1 MKSWIS
7 EMKMKRNLLARF
19 ACALVLASG
28 FALPTQAQAQNIDKD
43 KACLECHAALAQKK
57 VVHAAVHMGCSS
69 CHNEAALNTVPHKSR
84 SRTAK
89 ERSAE
94 NAAMCASCHDKKLFA
109 GKVVHAPIAA
119 GECTDC
125 HDPHAS
131 DNQGLLKK
139 EPATL
144 CLDCHS
150 DIKKGPH
157 VVAGFSRAGH
167 PLGDEKKEAKDPLR
181 PGKAFYCGSCHEP
194 HSSDRPKLNRFGL
207 GMVACQKCHQK

>member
-1 MKSWIS
+1 MKTKPS
-7 EMKMKRNLLARF
+7 LLKSLAG
-19 ACALVLASG
+19 AWALALAVALPVLA
-28 FALPTQAQAQNIDKD
+28 QDKAQDKD
-43 KACLECHAALAQKK
+43 KTCLECHAAVMQKK
-57 VVHAAVHMGCSS
+57 VVHAAVYMGCSS
-69 CHNEAALNTVPHKSR
+69 CHTEVAVYTVPHKSR

-89 ERSAE
+89 QRSAE
-94 NAAMCASCHDKKLFA
+94 NAAMCASCHDKKLFE

-144 CLDCHS
+144 CLDCHP

-167 PLGDEKKEAKDPLR
+167 PLGDEKKGAKDPLR
-181 PGKAFYCGSCHEP
+181 TGKAFYCGSCHEP
-194 HSSDRPKLNRFGL
+194 HSSERPKLNRFGL
-207 GMVACQKCHQK
+207 GMVACQNCHQK